1 MEFIELSHFSKAI
14 HEILTELEYLR
25 LQAFLIERPDA
36 GALIPGGGGLRKVRF
51 GLHDKGKRGG
61 ARVIYFW
68 RSKEGKIYLFDIYEK
83 NVKTDLTPSEIS
95 QLAKLIKEM
104 E

>member
-1 MEFIELSHFSKAI
+1 M
-14 HEILTELEYLR
+14 
-25 LQAFLIERPDA
+25 
-36 GALIPGGGGLRKVRF
+36 
-51 GLHDKGKRGG
+51 
-61 ARVIYFW
+61 IYFW

-83 NVKTDLTPSEIS
+83 NVKTDLTQSEIR